1 MLHRPVKFRTHVG
14 ATLLAMAMLCGV
26 ADAATVKIDF
36 GNVSAGYRDGYRDS
50 NNGWHSWRTAD
61 ASRYRK
67 AHGEQYHAWRHD
79 DPKHQGDADHR

>member
-1 MLHRPVKFRTHVG
+1 MRNALKSAAIIVAVG
-14 ATLLAMAMLCGV
+14 TALAVSGL
-26 ADAATVKIDF
+26 ADAATVAIDF
-36 GNVSAGYRDGYRDS
+36 GNVSVGYRDGYRDT

-79 DPKHQGDADHR
+79 DPKHKDDSDHR